1 MAKKL
6 AKEDLSALSSKDLV
20 LKVAAVKVELQKMR
34 FNHVTTPLTNTNL
47 IGAKKRDIAR
57 LMTEINAR
65 KNKNS

>member
-6 AKEDLSALSSKDLV
+6 VKLDLSALSSQDLV
-20 LKVAAVKVELQKMR
+20 LKVAAQKMELQKMR
-34 FNHVTTPLTNTNL
+34 INHVTTPLTNTNL
-47 IGAKKRDIAR
+47 IGAKKRNIAR